1 MIFDKA
7 IQIVT
12 KINFIL
18 SIISEMIVIQNEDSD
33 SRIEEKNLQTILD
46 SVLMKIDKSDYE
58 VVFSFVSPEE
68 IHQLNKDYR
77 LQDKPTNVL
86 SFENESPDEVD
97 LKLLGDVIICTDI
110 VESESIEQNKTFS
123 DHLTHIAIH
132 GLLHLIGYDH
142 IDDKDAEI
150 MEAFEVELLGSFG
163 IRNPYL

>member
-7 IQIVT
+7 IKIVT

-33 SRIEEKNLQTILD
+33 SRIDEQNLQAILD
-46 SVLMKIDKSDYE
+46 AVLTKIDRSNHE
-58 VVFSFVSPEE
+58 AVFSFVNTEE

-77 LQDKPTNVL
+77 SQDKPTNVL

-132 GLLHLIGYDH
+132 GLLHLVGYDH
-142 IDDKDAEI
+142 IDDKDAET
-150 MEAFEVELLGSFG
+150 MEAFEVELLDSFG

>member
-33 SRIEEKNLQTILD
+33 SRIDEQNLQAILD
-46 SVLMKIDKSDYE
+46 SVLIKIDRSDHE
-58 VVFSFVSPEE
+58 AVFSFVSPEE

-77 LQDKPTNVL
+77 SQDKPTNVL
-86 SFENESPDEVD
+86 SFENESPDEVG

-110 VESESIEQNKTFS
+110 VENESIEQNKTFS

-132 GLLHLIGYDH
+132 GLLHLVGYDH
-142 IDDKDAEI
+142 IDDEDAET
-150 MEAFEVELLGSFG
+150 MEAFEVELLDSFG

>member
-7 IQIVT
+7 IHIVT

-33 SRIEEKNLQTILD
+33 SRIDEQNLQVILD
-46 SVLMKIDKSDYE
+46 SVLTKIDRSDHE
-58 VVFSFVSPEE
+58 AVFSFVSPEE

-77 LQDKPTNVL
+77 SQDKPTNVL
-86 SFENESPDEVD
+86 SFENESPDEVG

-110 VESESIEQNKTFS
+110 VENESIEQNKTFS

-132 GLLHLIGYDH
+132 GLLHLVGYDH
-142 IDDKDAEI
+142 IDDKDAET
-150 MEAFEVELLGSFG
+150 MEEFEIELLDSFG
-163 IRNPYL
+163 IRDPYL

>member
-33 SRIEEKNLQTILD
+33 SRIDEQNLQAILD
-46 SVLMKIDKSDYE
+46 SVLTKIDRSDHE
-58 VVFSFVSPEE
+58 AVFSFVSTEE

-77 LQDKPTNVL
+77 SQDKPTNVL
-86 SFENESPDEVD
+86 SFENESPDEVG

-132 GLLHLIGYDH
+132 GLLHLVGYDH
-142 IDDKDAEI
+142 IDDKDAET
-150 MEAFEVELLGSFG
+150 MEAFEVELLDSFG